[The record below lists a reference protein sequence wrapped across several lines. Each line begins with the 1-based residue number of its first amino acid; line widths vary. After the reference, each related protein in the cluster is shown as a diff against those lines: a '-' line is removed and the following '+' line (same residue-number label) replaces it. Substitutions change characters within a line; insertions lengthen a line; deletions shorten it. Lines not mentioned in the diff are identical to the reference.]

1 MSNHIRKLVAVFLLL
16 WLPLFGASAVAESLA
31 MQLQR
36 GDCHEQAAPAAMA
49 HHDHE
54 MMDMADHHAMQHDMT
69 MQAADDDASSCTAC
83 GICHIACSA
92 FLVPAFAAHSAASG
106 SQAVPGMPVHF
117 VSHLSA
123 PLDPPPLARS

>member
-1 MSNHIRKLVAVFLLL
+1 MSKHTRKLVAAFLLL

-31 MQLQR
+31 MQLR
-36 GDCHEQAAPAAMA
+36 HGDCHEPSAPAPMA
-49 HHDHE
+49 HHE

-69 MQAADDDASSCTAC
+69 MQTAADDDASSCTSC

-92 FLVPAFAAHSAASG
+92 FLAPDFATHSAANG
-106 SQAVPGMPVHF
+106 SEAVPGMPVRF

-123 PLDPPPLARS
+123 PLDPPPLVRA